1 MSMRVIAGKYRHRP
15 LDCPIDN
22 PLIRPT
28 KDRIREALF
37 SILGPLDNKVFL
49 DLYAGSGS
57 IGIEAISRGS
67 KKTYFVD
74 HSKDALKLVKK
85 NLETLK
91 VNEEYEVLF
100 LEDFIALENFKN
112 QIVKFDIVFL
122 DPPYEF
128 GKYEE
133 LLSYIYNNDLLAP
146 NGIIA
151 CESNREINTNE
162 LLDKTIKEYHY
173 GEITLTVI
181 RS

>member
-1 MSMRVIAGKYRHRP
+1 MGMRVIAGKYRHRP
-15 LDCPIDN
+15 LVYPDSN
-22 PLIRPT
+22 PNIRPT

-57 IGIEAISRGS
+57 IGIEAISRGA

-74 HSKDALKLVKK
+74 HDKDAINYVKK
-85 NLETLK
+85 NLASLNIE
-91 VNEEYEVLF
+91 EEYEVL
-100 LEDFIALENFKN
+100 LLDDFKALESFKDKG
-112 QIVKFDIVFL
+112 IKFNIIFI
-122 DPPYEF
+122 DPPYELS
-128 GKYEE
+128 KYEE
-133 LLSYIYNNDLLAP
+133 LISYIYNNDLVNSKA
-146 NGIIA
+146 IIA
-151 CESNREINTNE
+151 TESNRKIDINQ

>member
-1 MSMRVIAGKYRHRP
+1 MGMRVIAGKYRHRP
-15 LDCPIDN
+15 LVYPDSN
-22 PLIRPT
+22 PNIRPT

-57 IGIEAISRGS
+57 IGVESISRGA
-67 KKTYFVD
+67 KKAYFVD
-74 HSKDALKLVKK
+74 HNKEAINYVKK
-85 NLETLK
+85 NLTSLNVE
-91 VNEEYEVLF
+91 EEYEVL
-100 LEDFIALENFKN
+100 LLDDFQALESFKDKGL
-112 QIVKFDIVFL
+112 KFDVIFI
-122 DPPYEF
+122 DPPYEL

-133 LLSYIYNNDLLAP
+133 LISYIYNNDLVNSKA
-146 NGIIA
+146 IIA
-151 CESNREINTNE
+151 TESNRKIDTNQ

>member
-1 MSMRVIAGKYRHRP
+1 MGMRVIAGKYRHRP
-15 LDCPIDN
+15 LAYPDSN
-22 PLIRPT
+22 TSIRPT

-57 IGIEAISRGS
+57 IGVESISRGA

-74 HSKDALKLVKK
+74 HDKEAINYVKK
-85 NLETLK
+85 NLTSLNVE
-91 VNEEYEVLF
+91 EEYEVL
-100 LEDFIALENFKN
+100 LLDDFQALESFEDKGL
-112 QIVKFDIVFL
+112 KFDVIFI
-122 DPPYEF
+122 DPPYEL

-133 LLSYIYNNDLLAP
+133 LISYIYNNDLVNSKA
-146 NGIIA
+146 IIA
-151 CESNREINTNE
+151 TESNRKIDTNQ

>member
-1 MSMRVIAGKYRHRP
+1 MGMRVIAGKYRHRP
-15 LDCPIDN
+15 LVYPDSN
-22 PLIRPT
+22 PNIRPT

-57 IGIEAISRGS
+57 IGIEAISRGA

-74 HSKDALKLVKK
+74 HDKDAINYVKK
-85 NLETLK
+85 NLASLNIE
-91 VNEEYEVLF
+91 EEYEVL
-100 LEDFIALENFKN
+100 LLDDFKALESFKDKG
-112 QIVKFDIVFL
+112 IKFDIIFI
-122 DPPYEF
+122 DPPYEL

-133 LLSYIYNNDLLAP
+133 LISYIYNNDLVNSKA
-146 NGIIA
+146 IIA
-151 CESNREINTNE
+151 TESNRKIDINQ